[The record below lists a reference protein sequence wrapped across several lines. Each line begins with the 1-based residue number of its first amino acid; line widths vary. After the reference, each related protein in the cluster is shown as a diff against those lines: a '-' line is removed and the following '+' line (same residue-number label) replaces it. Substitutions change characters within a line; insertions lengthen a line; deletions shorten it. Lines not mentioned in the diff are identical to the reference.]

1 MVVERARDWAVGTGL
16 QHRARSVGGVC
27 LGKILEELRQF
38 MKDTLA
44 MDREQTDP
52 QLMDREQAA
61 DHEQTDP
68 AAAMDRE
75 RKLIRSSYGDQ
86 HRLVVSGIDYC

>member
-1 MVVERARDWAVGTGL
+1 MVVERARDFGPWAPAAL
-16 QHRARSVGGVC
+16 RWRSTVC
-27 LGKILEELRQF
+27 MSRQDFGRSETF
-38 MKDTLA
+38 MRDTLG
-44 MDREQTDP
+44 MDRKQTDP
-52 QLMDREQAA
+52 QLMDREKAA

>member
-1 MVVERARDWAVGTGL
+1 MVVERARDWAVGTG
-16 QHRARSVGGVC
+16 RAVGGVCIC
-27 LGKILEELRQF
+27 LGKILEEVRQF

-44 MDREQTDP
+44 MDRKQTDP

-68 AAAMDRE
+68 QLWIENA
-75 RKLIRSSYGDQ
+75 KSQ
-86 HRLVVSGIDYC
+86 TN